1 MTDNNDKTK
10 PVQGTLFEDDYLV
23 RSLGSL
29 ANNPDV
35 ALTELVANAWDAGAS
50 EVHLTIPDKYADRII
65 VKDDGAG
72 MTTEE
77 FRERWMKLSYDR
89 LKHQGRKS
97 DYPPGRS
104 LSRRM
109 AYGRNGIGRHGML
122 CFAGKY
128 DVLTCKGGTR
138 SDFRVSTMN
147 GQNPFVIL
155 KEETSRA
162 EGHGTELRAIIA
174 QHLPLVDQV
183 RQVISARFLQDPEF
197 KVYVNGDYIQL
208 EDHVG
213 LLDKT
218 TITLDSGVRLEVYF
232 IDATRQARLSR
243 HHGIAFWV
251 GGRLVGTPA
260 WSLGNK
266 PVLDARTRYA
276 HRYTVVVK
284 TDDLFDDVKP
294 DWSGFKREADLDTI
308 YEELEEHIL
317 NTFKTIT
324 LEKTAETKETAIR
337 DCSSE
342 LRTLS
347 PVARVHISHFV
358 DDFTEHN
365 PSMQPEMISVAL
377 QAAIHLEK
385 SRCGV
390 ELLRKLS
397 TLSEDDVEALNRLLD
412 DWSVGDAL
420 VVLGT
425 IDRRLQVVEALS
437 KLSADKTTDELHT
450 LHPLVT
456 EARWLFGPEF
466 DTPEYASNNTVRK
479 AVEKVFK
486 KRIDGRKF
494 INPKRRPD
502 LVVLA
507 DGTLSAVA
515 VETIEPGEQLSTLRE
530 VLLIELKRGGHRI
543 GRDEVHQASDYVD
556 DLLGCGF
563 LDGQPFIRTFVVG
576 HEVDPRFAKVRK
588 VGEPEAGRVMI
599 CTFSQLVRTA
609 HVRLFRLREKLSE
622 RYDDLHGTELMDRIL
637 DEEHQ
642 MELIDE
648 TANV

>member
-1 MTDNNDKTK
+1 MTDDKDKSK

-50 EVHLTIPDKYADRII
+50 EVRLTIPATLGDRII
-65 VKDDGAG
+65 VNDDGAG
-72 MTTEE
+72 MTTDD
-77 FRERWMKLSYDR
+77 FKYRWMKLSYNR
-89 LKHQGRKS
+89 LKHQGRLS
-97 DYPPGRS
+97 DSPPGRT
-104 LSRRM
+104 LPRRM
-109 AYGRNGIGRHGML
+109 AYGRNGVGRHGML

-128 DVLTCKGGTR
+128 EVTTWKGGTR
-138 SDFRVSTMN
+138 SDFLVSTMN
-147 GQNPFVIL
+147 GQDPFVIL
-155 KEETSRA
+155 KERTSEG

-174 QHLPLVDQV
+174 QHLPAVEQV

-213 LLDKT
+213 LLDQT
-218 TITLDSGVRLEVYF
+218 EITLDSGVRLKVFF

-266 PVLDARTRYA
+266 PVLDGRTRYA

-284 TDDLFDDVKP
+284 TDDLFDEVKP
-294 DWSGFKREADLDTI
+294 DWSGFKREADLDAV
-308 YEELEEHIL
+308 YEQLEEHIL
-317 NTFKTIT
+317 KTFKTIT

-347 PVARVHISHFV
+347 PVARVQISQFV
-358 DDFTEHN
+358 DDFTQHN
-365 PSMQPEMISVAL
+365 PSMQPEMLSVAL

-385 SRCGV
+385 SRYGV

-397 TLSEDDVEALNRLLD
+397 TLSEDDVEALNQLLD
-412 DWSVGDAL
+412 DWTVKDAL
-420 VVLGT
+420 VVLDT
-425 IDRRLQVVEALS
+425 IDRRLQVVEALA
-437 KLSADKTTDELHT
+437 KLSAEKTTDELHT

-466 DTPEYASNNTVRK
+466 DTPEYASNISVRK

-486 KRIDGRKF
+486 KRVDATRF
-494 INPKRRPD
+494 INHKRRPD
-502 LVVLA
+502 LIALA

-515 VETIEPGEQLSTLRE
+515 VETIGPGDQLSTLKE
-530 VLLIELKRGGHRI
+530 VLLIELKRGGFRI
-543 GRDEVHQASDYVD
+543 GRDEVHQASDYAD
-556 DLLGCGF
+556 DLLGCGH
-563 LDGQPFIRTFVVG
+563 LDGQPYIRAFVVG
-576 HEVDPRFAKVRK
+576 HEVDTRLTPVRPI
-588 VGEPEAGRVMI
+588 GDPEKGRVVLS
-599 CTFSQLVRTA
+599 TFDQLVRTA
-609 HVRLFRLREKLSE
+609 HMRLFRLREKLSE
-622 RYDDLHGTELMDRIL
+622 RYDDLPGSELMDRIL
-637 DEEHQ
+637 GEEHQ

-648 TANV
+648 TANA